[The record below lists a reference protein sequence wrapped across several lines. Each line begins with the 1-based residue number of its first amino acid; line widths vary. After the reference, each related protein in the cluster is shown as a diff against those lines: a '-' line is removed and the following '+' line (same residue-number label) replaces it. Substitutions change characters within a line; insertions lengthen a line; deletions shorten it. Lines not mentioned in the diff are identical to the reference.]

1 MSAIKFIWSKKRAD
15 IDITY
20 DQLMK
25 TKVSNLEKSSIDKVL
40 SKLID
45 CNLVSNKKASAG
57 LDSFPVITE
66 EPRYN

>member
-1 MSAIKFIWSKKRAD
+1 MKFIWSKKRAD
-15 IDITY
+15 IDIKY

-25 TKVSNLEKSSIDKVL
+25 TKASNLEKSSIDEVL

-45 CNLVSNKKASAG
+45 YNLVSNKKASAG

-66 EPRYN
+66 EPGYD